1 MDSMPYIFAGL
12 VGLASLSVSLL
23 LAMRRLKTSEERIAN
38 AVSRKQAQVERIKKA
53 ARATLRQARDLRD
66 ARRRKAMAEM
76 ACEDLEQRL
85 KSAGATDR
93 RIYVLDDRRTQ
104 KDQGWLL
111 RVVNIEYGARVNA
124 NLTPTALDSWKRG
137 RRFLVWAL
145 DEKKAREKV
154 HSRLPENKGFT
165 VMGVE
170 SYLG

>member
-38 AVSRKQAQVERIKKA
+38 AVSRKQAQVERIKKV
-53 ARATLRQARDLRD
+53 ARVTLQQARDLRD
-66 ARRRKAMAEM
+66 ARRRKAMAELG
-76 ACEDLEQRL
+76 CEDLEQRL
-85 KSAGATDR
+85 KAVGAADR

-111 RVVNIEYGARVNA
+111 RVVNIEYGTRVNA
-124 NLTPTALDSWKRG
+124 NLTTTALDSWKRG

-145 DEKKAREKV
+145 DERKAREKV
-154 HSRLPENKGFT
+154 HSRFPENKGFT

>member
-85 KSAGATDR
+85 KSAGAADR

-124 NLTPTALDSWKRG
+124 NLSPTALDSWKRG

-154 HSRLPENKGFT
+154 NARFPENKGFT

>member
-1 MDSMPYIFAGL
+1 MDSMPYVFAGL

-38 AVSRKQAQVERIKKA
+38 AVSRKQAQVERIRKV
-53 ARATLRQARDLRD
+53 ARATLQQARDLRD

-76 ACEDLEQRL
+76 GCEDLEQRL
-85 KSAGATDR
+85 KAVGAADR

-111 RVVNIEYGARVNA
+111 RVVNIEYGPRVNA
-124 NLTPTALDSWKRG
+124 NLTSTALDSWKRG

-154 HSRLPENKGFT
+154 HSRFPENKGFT

>member
-38 AVSRKQAQVERIKKA
+38 AVSRKQAQVERIRKV
-53 ARATLRQARDLRD
+53 ARATLQQARDLRD

-76 ACEDLEQRL
+76 GCEDLEQRL
-85 KSAGATDR
+85 KAVGAADR

-124 NLTPTALDSWKRG
+124 TLTSTALDSWKRG

-154 HSRLPENKGFT
+154 HSRFPENKGFT

>member
-12 VGLASLSVSLL
+12 VGLASLSVSIL

-38 AVSRKQAQVERIKKA
+38 AVSRKQAQVERIKKV
-53 ARATLRQARDLRD
+53 ARVTLQQARDQRD
-66 ARRRKAMAEM
+66 ARRRKAMAELG
-76 ACEDLEQRL
+76 CEDLEQRL
-85 KSAGATDR
+85 KAAGAADR

-154 HSRLPENKGFT
+154 HSRFPENKGFT